1 MSKTKL
7 AQIYVARETFTAKG
21 YDYPIKAGQTRLREG
36 HPLLRSHADAF
47 EPIAASPEFDIEQAT
62 AAPGER
68 RNVSLTTQGEA
79 SDQEAAIRKA
89 R

>member
-1 MSKTKL
+1 MSKTKP
-7 AQIYVARETFTAKG
+7 AQIYVARETFMAKG

-36 HPLLRSHADAF
+36 HPLLRSHAAAF

-68 RNVSLTTQGEA
+68 RNVSLTTQGED
-79 SDQEAAIRKA
+79 SGEEAAGQA